1 MGYNLAPYIPI
12 T

>member
-1 MGYNLAPYIPI
+1 MGYNL